1 MNNKKIIRF
10 FVSILVIMTIVLG
23 LTSCGENKK
32 EEKKS
37 AFSEKQTDTENKS
50 SKDNPYSKIKIGM
63 LNLGKEADTA
73 GYTYAHVSGVK
84 KMAANLGLSDDQLVF
99 KDEIP
104 DDMDIRSDTAV
115 ENAIQECIDDGCNV
129 IFTTS
134 YGYKTATAKMAG
146 KYPEIYFAHSSGDLC
161 NNMNFIHY
169 FGRIY
174 QARYLS
180 GIAAGLKTKTNK
192 IGYVTAF
199 GTEIAE
205 CTGGINAFAMG
216 VESVNPNAKIYVRKT
231 NSWFDEKLEKENAEW
246 LIERGADVI
255 AQHCDTA
262 APQIAAQEAGVYGI
276 GYNSDMS
283 KQAPKATL
291 LSVVWD
297 WAAFYTWAIQ
307 AIADGTW
314 SGKNYYGGLKEG
326 MVSITDLASFNDP
339 GAAAKIK
346 DATDKMVSG
355 SWDVFQDV
363 IPTNVAGK
371 TVGTAG
377 QPLDDDVVQFKID
390 WYYKNVK
397 AMN

>member
-104 DDMDIRSDTAV
+104 DDMDIRSATAV

-180 GIAAGLKTKTNK
+180 GIAAGLNTKTNK
-192 IGYVTAF
+192 INYEMTAKGYD
-199 GTEIAE
+199 
-205 CTGGINAFAMG
+205 C
-216 VESVNPNAKIYVRKT
+216 K
-231 NSWFDEKLEKENAEW
+231 
-246 LIERGADVI
+246 
-255 AQHCDTA
+255 
-262 APQIAAQEAGVYGI
+262 
-276 GYNSDMS
+276 
-283 KQAPKATL
+283 
-291 LSVVWD
+291 
-297 WAAFYTWAIQ
+297 
-307 AIADGTW
+307 
-314 SGKNYYGGLKEG
+314 
-326 MVSITDLASFNDP
+326 
-339 GAAAKIK
+339 
-346 DATDKMVSG
+346 
-355 SWDVFQDV
+355 
-363 IPTNVAGK
+363 
-371 TVGTAG
+371 
-377 QPLDDDVVQFKID
+377 
-390 WYYKNVK
+390 
-397 AMN
+397 